1 MLFRSSGYLLITLL
15 IGCIVYTW
23 HCEWQ
28 EVERLEED
36 NRLINRFRAEINDV
50 HIRLIE
56 FSLLGETIL
65 EWNDEDLQHY
75 HIQRMAIDSMLCR
88 FKNIYPA
95 ERIDSVRFL
104 LENKERQIHRIVQI
118 LDEQQSINQKIANQ
132 VPAIVQ
138 KSIEEQ
144 PKKPKRK
151 GFLGIFGKKEDV
163 KPTATTS
170 MLHSLKIGRAHV

>member
-1 MLFRSSGYLLITLL
+1 MKYLQKIITSGYLLITLL

-75 HIQRMAIDSMLCR
+75 HIQR
-88 FKNIYPA
+88 
-95 ERIDSVRFL
+95 
-104 LENKERQIHRIVQI
+104 
-118 LDEQQSINQKIANQ
+118 
-132 VPAIVQ
+132 
-138 KSIEEQ
+138 
-144 PKKPKRK
+144 
-151 GFLGIFGKKEDV
+151 
-163 KPTATTS
+163 
-170 MLHSLKIGRAHV
+170 KIGRAHV